1 MFTGI
6 IETIGTIQSIHRGAR
21 SITLRIVAPDIL
33 EGTQVGDSIST
44 NGVCLTVTSIAHGT
58 FTADAMPE
66 TMQHTALGN
75 LQSGS
80 RVNLERALRL
90 DSRLGGHIVT
100 GHIDGTG
107 TLAALTRDD
116 NAIRLTVSTTPE
128 ITRYIIPKGSVAL
141 DGVSLT
147 VTEVSA
153 SSFGVSIIPH
163 TQGVTTLTS
172 LRPGDAVN
180 IENDLMAK
188 YIEKFLTPTPSS
200 QGLTLEKLIENGF

>member
-6 IETIGTIQSIHRGAR
+6 IETIGTIRSIRRGAR
-21 SITLRIVAPDIL
+21 SITLHIAAPDIL
-33 EGTQVGDSIST
+33 EGTAVGDSIAT
-44 NGVCLTVTSIAHGT
+44 NGVCLTVTSIERDA

-66 TMQHTALGN
+66 TMQRTALGN
-75 LQSGS
+75 LQAGS

-90 DSRLGGHIVT
+90 DSRLGGHMVS

-107 TLAALTRDD
+107 TLAALKRDD
-116 NAIRLTVSTTPE
+116 NAIRLTVTASPD

-147 VTEVSA
+147 VTDVTSGSFEVS
-153 SSFGVSIIPH
+153 VIPH
-163 TQGVTTLTS
+163 TQHATTLTS
-172 LRPGDAVN
+172 LMPGMPVN
-180 IENDLMAK
+180 IENDLIAK
-188 YIEKFLTPTPSS
+188 YIEKLLPSAP

>member
-6 IETIGTIQSIHRGAR
+6 IETIGTIRSIRRGAR
-21 SITLRIVAPDIL
+21 SITLHIAAPGIL
-33 EGTQVGDSIST
+33 EGTAVGDSIAT
-44 NGVCLTVTSIAHGT
+44 NGVCLTVTSIERDA

-66 TMQHTALGN
+66 TMQHTALGS
-75 LQSGS
+75 LQAGS

-90 DSRLGGHIVT
+90 DSRLGGHMVS

-107 TLAALTRDD
+107 TLAALKRDD
-116 NAIRLTVSTTPE
+116 NAIRLTVTASPD

-147 VTEVSA
+147 VTGVTSG
-153 SSFGVSIIPH
+153 SFEVSIIPH
-163 TQGVTTLTS
+163 TQHATTLTS
-172 LRPGDAVN
+172 LMPGTPVN
-180 IENDLMAK
+180 IENDLIAK
-188 YIEKFLTPTPSS
+188 YIEKLLPSAP